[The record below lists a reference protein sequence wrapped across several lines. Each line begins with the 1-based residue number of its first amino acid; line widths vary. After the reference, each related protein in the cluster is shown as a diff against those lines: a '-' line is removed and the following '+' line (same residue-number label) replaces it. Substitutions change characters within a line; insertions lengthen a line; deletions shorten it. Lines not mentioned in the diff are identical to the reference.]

1 MKNLVVYY
9 SFMGSTEVV
18 AKEIHQLVGGD
29 LIKIEEVKPRK
40 KGSMMGPAFSALLGL
55 KSRLKKMDFTLAG
68 YENIFLGVQVWAA
81 RSTPAINTFLS
92 KADLKNKKVYLFVT
106 KADEKI
112 PQAVIDS
119 IARKIEKRG
128 GKVVDSLSVTT
139 RMDSIITPDTFM
151 GQLTDWIKKAGIQ

>member
-9 SFMGSTEVV
+9 SYMGNTEVV
-18 AKEIHQLVGGD
+18 AKEIYQVVGGD
-29 LIKIEEVKPRK
+29 LIKIEEVKKRK
-40 KGSMMGPAFSALLGL
+40 PGGMMGPALSALLGL

-119 IARKIEKRG
+119 IARRIEKRG
-128 GKVVDSLSVTT
+128 GKIVDSLSITT
-139 RMDSIITPDTFM
+139 RMGSIIAPDAFM
-151 GQLTDWIKKAGIQ
+151 EQILEWIKKSGVK